1 MKREI
6 QAPGTHESCESLLQ
20 AMIGFDTV
28 NSAISGKPDAE
39 RALSVYL
46 EGQAEAMGLDT
57 RRLPV
62 TGEGFNLSGHSPGGS
77 DRRRGCCLRATW
89 IR

>member
-1 MKREI
+1 
-6 QAPGTHESCESLLQ
+6 
-20 AMIGFDTV
+20 MIGFDTV

-46 EGQAEAMGLDT
+46 EGQAEAMGLDA

-62 TGEGFNLSGHSPGGS
+62 TGEGFNLLVTHRWT